1 MKLLIFACLV
11 ASSFG
16 QLVYHANGAVTPYHH
31 ANAVA
36 TANHLAGNLHYF
48 PSVYHYG
55 KREAEADPQLIAY
68 SNGAVVPAHHA
79 NIAATNAHLLSKGAF
94 YHHPAV
100 YGHGVYY
107 GKREAEA
114 DAQEPYQPANAVAA
128 ANPMANKSLGK
139 REAEADPQ
147 LITYTNGA
155 VVPAHHANIAA
166 TNAHLLSKGVV
177 YPYAAHGIIAHPFL
191 VAHPNGA
198 VVPVEPADVVK
209 ARADHLA
216 AKAAA

>member
-1 MKLLIFACLV
+1 MGSLSKVLLSYIIMKLLIFACLV

-16 QLVYHANGAVTPYHH
+16 QLVYHANGAVTPYHP
-31 ANAVA
+31 ANAIA
-36 TANHLAGNLHYF
+36 TANHLASRFHY
-48 PSVYHYG
+48 PVYHLG
-55 KREAEADPQLIAY
+55 KREAEADPALITY
-68 SNGAVVPAHHA
+68 SNGAVVPAH
-79 NIAATNAHLLSKGAF
+79 
-94 YHHPAV
+94 Y
-100 YGHGVYY
+100 
-107 GKREAEA
+107 
-114 DAQEPYQPANAVAA
+114 
-128 ANPMANKSLGK
+128 
-139 REAEADPQ
+139 
-147 LITYTNGA
+147 
-155 VVPAHHANIAA
+155 ANIAA